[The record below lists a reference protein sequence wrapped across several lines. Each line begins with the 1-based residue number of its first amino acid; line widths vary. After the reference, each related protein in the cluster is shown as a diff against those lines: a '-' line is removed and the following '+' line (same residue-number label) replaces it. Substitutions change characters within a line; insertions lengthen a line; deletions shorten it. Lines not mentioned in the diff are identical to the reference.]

1 MRLLWY
7 KNSDKERHVYSGY
20 GMAFDGKDSSSF
32 GNDYARNVVIFGVD
46 NNLSSHTN
54 NQRNDFLI
62 FGERDNFWINGR
74 FDTPEKKP
82 TSI

>member
-1 MRLLWY
+1 
-7 KNSDKERHVYSGY
+7 
-20 GMAFDGKDSSSF
+20 MAFDGKDSSSF

-62 FGERDNFWINGR
+62 FGERDNF
-74 FDTPEKKP
+74 
-82 TSI
+82 